1 MKKSLTMIS
10 AALLLAGLS
19 ACGRGGDN
27 AGDEARLNQ
36 AADMLDVNGSI
47 DTSADDMTANA
58 SDLDMSEGNAGA
70 PATNGAGNA
79 PATANGVAPASGN
92 RQ

>member
-1 MKKSLTMIS
+1 MRKSLTSIC
-10 AALLLAGLS
+10 AALLLTGLS

-47 DTSADDMTANA
+47 DTSADDMAANA
-58 SDLDMSEGNAGA
+58 SDVDVSEGDAGA
-70 PATNGAGNA
+70 PANAVAVGNA
-79 PATANGVAPASGN
+79 ANAAAPASGN

>member
-58 SDLDMSEGNAGA
+58 SDVDMSEGNAGA
-70 PATNGAGNA
+70 PANAAAPGNVAVSAGNA
-79 PATANGVAPASGN
+79 STGN

>member
-1 MKKSLTMIS
+1 MKKSLTMIC
-10 AALLLAGLS
+10 AALLMAGLS

-58 SDLDMSEGNAGA
+58 SDVDMSEGNAGA
-70 PATNGAGNA
+70 PENAAAGNA
-79 PATANGVAPASGN
+79 AAPAGNASAGN
-92 RQ
+92 RL

>member
-1 MKKSLTMIS
+1 MRKSLTTIC
-10 AALLLAGLS
+10 AALLLTGLS

-47 DTSADDMTANA
+47 DTSADDMSANA
-58 SDLDMSEGNAGA
+58 SDVDVSEGNAGA
-70 PATNGAGNA
+70 PANAVAAGNA
-79 PATANGVAPASGN
+79 ANGAAPASGN

>member
-1 MKKSLTMIS
+1 MMKRTLTTIC
-10 AALLLAGLS
+10 AALLLAGLA
-19 ACGRGGDN
+19 ACNGGGDN

-58 SDLDMSEGNAGA
+58 ADVDAEAAA
-70 PATNGAGNA
+70 PANDAAADNGPAPAGNA
-79 PATANGVAPASGN
+79 AGN
-92 RQ
+92 AQ

>member
-1 MKKSLTMIS
+1 MKKSLTMIC
-10 AALLLAGLS
+10 AALLMAGLS

-58 SDLDMSEGNAGA
+58 SDVDMSEGNAGA
-70 PATNGAGNA
+70 PANAAAGNA
-79 PATANGVAPASGN
+79 AAPVGNASAGN
-92 RQ
+92 RL